1 MTESS
6 LGKKADVLHQQLKS
20 AAFIE
25 ETLTAVNKLNEEA
38 LEKRYDTTALL
49 PVVRKA
55 DDLAKTERDVNAVYN
70 TLKQLPFESNM

>member
-6 LGKKADVLHQQLKS
+6 LGKRADALLQQLKS

-38 LEKRYDTTALL
+38 LEKGYDITALL

-55 DDLAKTERDVNAVYN
+55 DDLAKTERDVNAV
-70 TLKQLPFESNM
+70 